1 MNNKILELIEKY
13 LEKNIY
19 LQKKDKKIIDDLRLI
34 IINFQIIHQTNQPS
48 LKQKLG

>member
-13 LEKNIY
+13 LEKNIC

-34 IINFQIIHQTNQPS
+34 IINF
-48 LKQKLG
+48 

>member
-19 LQKKDKKIIDDLRLI
+19 LQKKDKKIIDDLRVI
-34 IINFQIIHQTNQPS
+34 IINF
-48 LKQKLG
+48 